1 MCERVKEKEGERVR
15 QVGQVL
21 AYLTAM
27 DVNLCFSYLTT
38 MDVNLCFSA
47 SMLADLH
54 KLWCRYIK
62 TTYSFAISAGKGL
75 GSSLDFI
82 IYLILKLSI
91 LASH

>member
-62 TTYSFAISAGKGL
+62 TTYSFAISAGKAHPWT
-75 GSSLDFI
+75 SLFT
-82 IYLILKLSI
+82 
-91 LASH
+91 